1 MKCTDW
7 PHFSPRSSSITC
19 RCCTLRGGRPWP
31 SARHTAHGQNAT
43 AVMQYLSPAITN
55 YGTRLIPHSPMKR
68 ETAYVA
74 GYDISRRPLLIGTA
88 SFVSE
93 HALIIPAR
101 PNQPYLSLI
110 SLVSNAPPVLG
121 SHLLA
126 RDPQK
131 MLQRPQP
138 IRHTQQSLPCGAFI
152 STVSD
157 DHCSSDVFPSLI

>member
-7 PHFSPRSSSITC
+7 PHFSRAILFNNLQMLHAPRPAGHGH
-19 RCCTLRGGRPWP
+19 RRGIP
-31 SARHTAHGQNAT
+31 HGQNAT

-55 YGTRLIPHSPMKR
+55 HGTRLIPHSPMKR

-74 GYDISRRPLLIGTA
+74 GYDISRRPLLIGTV

-101 PNQPYLSLI
+101 PIQPYLSLI

-138 IRHTQQSLPCGAFI
+138 IRRNSPSSPCPAGRSFR
-152 STVSD
+152 
-157 DHCSSDVFPSLI
+157 P

>member
-1 MKCTDW
+1 MKCIDW

-55 YGTRLIPHSPMKR
+55 HGTRLIPHSPMKR

-74 GYDISRRPLLIGTA
+74 GYDISRRPLLIGTV

-93 HALIIPAR
+93 HALIIPA
-101 PNQPYLSLI
+101 LSNPICLKYHWFRFRMR
-110 SLVSNAPPVLG
+110 LLFWAPTCWRVTRKKCSNAHNPSATHNSPCPAG
-121 SHLLA
+121 RSF
-126 RDPQK
+126 
-131 MLQRPQP
+131 RP
-138 IRHTQQSLPCGAFI
+138 
-152 STVSD
+152 
-157 DHCSSDVFPSLI
+157 